1 MCALSFLI
9 GGEGGGVASRPCS
22 ARLFKPL
29 SLFVFRYKELR
40 ALLLMEPIGHAQA
53 PEPAASDTVQH
64 PHLLPVMFEV
74 LNRAEPLCQVVM
86 LRDLMRLLH
95 SASSQSHRNRVLLRS
110 YPGWSRWILELI
122 TRSYDRHPEIVLAS
136 QAAAQTATEALAA
149 QHAAK
154 LEAQR
159 AAARGEEDNQSR
171 TGPSSTVPSIRTN
184 KESGVYDALLD
195 PSSDVFDQAQAEE
208 IQMQLNILT
217 STNYPARVRCRLFA
231 KHSSLA
237 SLLIVSR
244 ILRVRR
250 V

>member
-1 MCALSFLI
+1 MHCSFLAG
-9 GGEGGGVASRPCS
+9 GGEGEGFASRPSS
-22 ARLFKPL
+22 ARLFTPL

-40 ALLLMEPIGHAQA
+40 ALLLMEPIGRAQA

-159 AAARGEEDNQSR
+159 AAAARGEDESQSR
-171 TGPSSTVPSIRTN
+171 RTAPSSTAPSIRTN

-217 STNYPARVRCRLFA
+217 STNYPARVRFVGLFA
-231 KHSSLA
+231 NHGFLA
-237 SLLIVSR
+237 SLLVVQR
-244 ILRVRR
+244 I
-250 V
+250 

>member
-1 MCALSFLI
+1 MERLAKCLSALHHTVFLSKSKLRTT
-9 GGEGGGVASRPCS
+9 ASELEAFASHPWP
-22 ARLFKPL
+22 ARLFSYPGL
-29 SLFVFRYKELR
+29 SVFRYKELR
-40 ALLLMEPIGHAQA
+40 ALLLMEPIGHAQG

-159 AAARGEEDNQSR
+159 AAARGEDQRR
-171 TGPSSTVPSIRTN
+171 TDPSSAVPSIRTN
-184 KESGVYDALLD
+184 KDSGVYDALLD

-217 STNYPARVRCRLFA
+217 STRYPARVRFC
-231 KHSSLA
+231 
-237 SLLIVSR
+237 VCQG
-244 ILRVRR
+244 
-250 V
+250 